1 MGLTRSDLILK
12 YIVEFFIKKAEPIG
26 SKTLIEEYD
35 LPYSSAT
42 IRNEM
47 LLLERMGYIEK
58 THTSSGRVPSSKG
71 YKYYCDHLRGNNISD
86 ELKYSIQQVL
96 NEKSRSVEETIKES
110 CEIISHMTSLVSV
123 VLGPDESKERLASVQ
138 MIKVSDTIM
147 TAIFVTD
154 TGFVENKTF
163 KIQNELAGDDI
174 VKCVALLNDRLKGTA
189 ICDLK
194 EKMESLRPVLSE
206 YIVDHDVVY
215 QALLQTFLK
224 FANDRM
230 ALYGREELFTH
241 REFTSDMEKL
251 QKVFQLIH
259 NTSLLKDLNENSETD
274 LSVNIGELEDNPE
287 VTILT
292 TKIKTGEKSDS
303 TIALIG
309 PRRMDY
315 DKAMSA
321 LEYLSDAL
329 NEYFDDK
336 GGNDDE

>member
-12 YIVEFFIKKAEPIG
+12 YIVELFIKKAEPVG
-26 SKTLIEEYD
+26 SKALIEEYE

-42 IRNEM
+42 VRNEM

-71 YKYYCDHLRGNNISD
+71 YKYYCENLRGNSID
-86 ELKYSIQQVL
+86 EQLKYSLQQVL
-96 NEKSRSVEETIKES
+96 NEKTRSVEETIKES

-123 VLGPDESKERLASVQ
+123 VLGPDESKEKLASVQ
-138 MIKVSDTIM
+138 MIKVSETTM

-163 KIQNELAGDDI
+163 KIQNELAADDI
-174 VKCVALLNDRLKGTA
+174 VKCVSLLNDRLKGTP
-189 ICDLK
+189 ISELK

-230 ALYGREELFTH
+230 SLYGREELFSH
-241 REFTSDMEKL
+241 REFTNDMEKL

-259 NTSLLKDLNENSETD
+259 NTSLIKDLNDSSEEGLT
-274 LSVNIGELEDNPE
+274 VNIGELEDNPE

-292 TKIKTGEKSDS
+292 TKIKTGKKTDS

-315 DKAMSA
+315 DKAMGA

-336 GGNDDE
+336 EGE

>member
-12 YIVEFFIKKAEPIG
+12 YIVELFIKKAEPVG
-26 SKTLIEEYD
+26 SKALIEEYE

-42 IRNEM
+42 VRNEM

-71 YKYYCDHLRGNNISD
+71 YKYYCENLRGNSID
-86 ELKYSIQQVL
+86 EQLKYSLQQVL
-96 NEKSRSVEETIKES
+96 NEKTRSVEETIKES

-123 VLGPDESKERLASVQ
+123 VLGPDESKEKLASVQ
-138 MIKVSDTIM
+138 MIKVSETTM

-154 TGFVENKTF
+154 TGYVENKTF

-174 VKCVALLNDRLKGTA
+174 VKCVSLLNDRLKGTP
-189 ICDLK
+189 ISDLK

-230 ALYGREELFTH
+230 ALYGREELFSH
-241 REFTSDMEKL
+241 REFTNDMEKL

-259 NTSLLKDLNENSETD
+259 NTSLIKDLNGNSEDGLT
-274 LSVNIGELEDNPE
+274 VNIGELEDNPE

-292 TKIKTGEKSDS
+292 TKIKTGKKTDS

-315 DKAMSA
+315 DKAMGA

-336 GGNDDE
+336 EGE